1 MRGPTGRPADALP
14 ALGAVAY
21 GLHQHQSGRFG
32 GIWYCCFYS
41 IEAQLGGDLLK
52 KSRLYIFQKYT
63 HKTFLLLFVTLK
75 FGYPQFTES
84 LLTFTY
90 MKHKSTS
97 FSCSFT

>member
-41 IEAQLGGDLLK
+41 FEAQLGGDLLK
-52 KSRLYIFQKYT
+52 KIAYIFFKNIRTKRFYYC
-63 HKTFLLLFVTLK
+63 L
-75 FGYPQFTES
+75 
-84 LLTFTY
+84 
-90 MKHKSTS
+90 
-97 FSCSFT
+97 